1 MLAAVMVLISYSL
14 WAFENRGEG
23 AYGVP
28 WTAISIAPFTLGLLQ
43 YALEVDAGT
52 AGEPEEVVLKDRVLQ
67 GLGVVWLV
75 VISIAVF
82 F

>member
-1 MLAAVMVLISYSL
+1 LA
-14 WAFENRGEG
+14 
-23 AYGVP
+23 
-28 WTAISIAPFTLGLLQ
+28 LLQ

-52 AGEPEEVVLKDRVLQ
+52 AGEPEEVVLNDRVLQ
-67 GLGVVWLV
+67 GLGLVWLA

>member
-1 MLAAVMVLISYSL
+1 
-14 WAFENRGEG
+14 
-23 AYGVP
+23 
-28 WTAISIAPFTLGLLQ
+28 LGLLQ